1 MNKIGKY
8 EDRLKMLVKKF
19 LCSKHNQNRRY
30 VSTEGKPC
38 WQAD

>member
-1 MNKIGKY
+1 MNKISKY
-8 EDRLKMLVKKF
+8 EGRLEMLVKRF

-30 VSTEGKPC
+30 VSTKGKFC